1 MSLILNSITAK
12 KVDRIGANPPH
23 ALIIAS
29 QDDPYNVAIARRLS
43 RKILDTDPLKYAHY
57 KEIVPIKNSIGI
69 DQVRE
74 INAFLKLKVPSKDKD
89 GINRICVITK
99 ANLLTIESQNAL
111 LKNLEEPNQGS
122 LIILCSRDKNMLL
135 QTVRSRCQSLLV
147 SFPALEDIQS
157 HLEPEG
163 YTKAQIQK
171 AFNQA
176 GGLPELTSAILSD
189 SEHPVIFAA
198 EQAKTMLQM
207 TRFERLALVNS
218 IKDRDS
224 AKQLA
229 QMLMQIA
236 RLGIKSDKD
245 QKWQLIYKSAFV
257 CIKMLDA
264 NTQPKLALTKLN
276 LSF

>member
-1 MSLILNSITAK
+1 MKLILNAITTK
-12 KVDRIGANPPH
+12 NIDRLSMNPSH
-23 ALIIAS
+23 ALIVAS
-29 QDDPYNVAIARRLS
+29 QDDLYNIAIARHLTS
-43 RKILDTDPLKYAHY
+43 NILGKDPLKYAHY

-69 DQVRE
+69 DQARE
-74 INAFLKLKVPSKDKD
+74 INAFLKLKVPSKDA
-89 GINRICVITK
+89 INRICVITQ

-111 LKNLEEPNQGS
+111 LKNLEEPNQGC
-122 LIILCSRDKNMLL
+122 LIILCTRDKNMLL

-157 HLEPEG
+157 HLVSEG
-163 YTKAQIQK
+163 YTKTEIQK

-207 TRFERLALVNS
+207 TRFERLTLVNS
-218 IKDRDS
+218 IKDKDS

-229 QMLMQIA
+229 QMLIQIA

-245 QKWQLIYKSAFV
+245 KKWQLIHSSAFE
-257 CIKMLDA
+257 CLKMLEA